1 MKQDATEFR
10 YIKELI
16 QKIALANPNIAI
28 KLISDG
34 KNVFSSN
41 GNGNINDIIYVLY
54 GKDVTE
60 NIINVNYEEDG
71 IKVTGVAGNTLISKD
86 NRKCQIFFLNR
97 RNIRNQVLTSSAD
110 QAFKAS
116 IGIGKYGFFILNIEM
131 PANMYDINVHPTKLD
146 VRFKDESKIYKI
158 VYHAMKNA
166 MLNKEFL
173 GNNEIE
179 QHKQDYINNIWNWC

>member
-1 MKQDATEFR
+1 MLGTGTTIIVEDLFFNTPVRFKFLKQDATEFR

-71 IKVTGVAGNTLISKD
+71 I
-86 NRKCQIFFLNR
+86 
-97 RNIRNQVLTSSAD
+97 
-110 QAFKAS
+110 
-116 IGIGKYGFFILNIEM
+116 Y
-131 PANMYDINVHPTKLD
+131 Y
-146 VRFKDESKIYKI
+146 I
-158 VYHAMKNA
+158 V
-166 MLNKEFL
+166 
-173 GNNEIE
+173 
-179 QHKQDYINNIWNWC
+179 